1 MYTSPPP
8 SVRSKISKNI
18 TGKAILV
25 ALMFIF
31 SSPAITAQE
40 TEVLQELLQTIE
52 RTAEYDAYQVERI
65 EKIKGEIKNSEN
77 SDLLK
82 HYLLNQELFNEYRIF
97 KQDSAFKYGIEA
109 RNLAVQL
116 DSVPLMAEAVVNLGN
131 VCVSAG
137 MFNEALEFLEAIDPD
152 EIPENIRSSYFG
164 LLGRCYNDMA
174 DFSNLSNFTSTYNV
188 RAGNYHQ
195 LALSLAETGT
205 FNHSMLQAYIKYKEG
220 KLNNALE
227 DFLLLADQDLDLREK
242 AVVNSILGDIYAQNR
257 QNEKAVY
264 HLSQASIADIQSSAK
279 ENLAMIRLSELLFAE
294 GDLQNASTFI
304 KKANEDAG
312 FYGAQQRKIRVGAIL
327 PLIEEQI
334 IQKIE
339 QQRASLYRQ
348 NVIVSILLLFV
359 MALALIIYSQVRKSR
374 RAKRTI
380 EEAHTKL
387 QDTNGKLN
395 DTNNQLKQVN
405 HKLLEVNKI
414 KEEYIGFFFTQD
426 AEIFE
431 KFREFKF
438 RIEKDLGEN
447 DLEKLKYTVNN
458 YDLKREKE
466 KLLKNFDEA
475 FIKLFPNFIEE
486 FNSLLEPAK
495 QIKIKKNQIL
505 NKELRIFALMRL
517 GITHNE
523 IIAQILGYS
532 VTSIYT
538 YKSKTRSKSTFSTR
552 EFEEKLLNST
562 TLQL

>member
-1 MYTSPPP
+1 MNLW
-8 SVRSKISKNI
+8 ISKNI
-18 TGKAILV
+18 SGKYILV
-25 ALMFIF
+25 ALFFIF
-31 SSPAITAQE
+31 CSSAINAQE
-40 TEVLQELLQTIE
+40 NEVLQELLQTIE
-52 RTAEYDAYQVERI
+52 RTAEYDAVQIERI
-65 EKIKGEIKNSEN
+65 IELKNEIKESGD
-77 SDLLK
+77 SDLIK
-82 HYLLNQELFNEYRIF
+82 RYHLNQELFNEYRIF

-109 RNLAVQL
+109 RNLAMQL

-137 MFNEALEFLEAIDPD
+137 MFNEALEYLETIDPD
-152 EIPENIRSSYFG
+152 EIPDNIRSSYFG

-174 DFSNLSNFTSTYNV
+174 DFSNLSHFTSTYNETA
-188 RAGNYHQ
+188 RDYHH
-195 LALSLAETGT
+195 LALSLAEVGT
-205 FNHSMLQAYIKYKEG
+205 FNHSMLEAYIKYKEG
-220 KLNNALE
+220 ELDGALE
-227 DFLLLADQDLDLREK
+227 DFLLLADQDLHLREK
-242 AVVNSILGDIYAQNR
+242 AVVNSVLGDIYAQN
-257 QNEKAVY
+257 QQKENAVY

-279 ENLAMIRLSELLFAE
+279 ENLAMIRLAELLFAE

-312 FYGAQQRKIRVGAIL
+312 FYGAQQRKIRVGAVL

-339 QQRASLYRQ
+339 EQRANLYRQ
-348 NVIVSILLLFV
+348 NIIVSILFLFV

-374 RAKRTI
+374 RAKKII
-380 EEAHTKL
+380 EDAHVKL

-395 DTNNQLKQVN
+395 DTNSKLKSVN

-438 RIEKDLGEN
+438 RIEKDLKEN
-447 DLEKLKYTVNN
+447 DLEKLKYTVSN

-475 FIKLFPNFIEE
+475 FIKLFPDFIEE
-486 FNSLLEPAK
+486 FNSLLKPGK
-495 QIKIKKNQIL
+495 QIDMKKNQIL

-538 YKSKTRSKSTFSTR
+538 YKSKTRGKSSFSTR
-552 EFEEKLLNST
+552 EFDEKLLNST